1 MATNKIGVGIVTCN
15 REEMFKKCVNSIP
28 DSIENLVVVNDATP
42 YSQSSYPAK
51 VNKLIQNQIHKPVG
65 VSKNILLRY
74 FLEGDFDHIFLLEDD
89 IYIIDPQVFEKYIK
103 AAETT
108 GILHFNYGYH
118 GPGNKDSNGL
128 PHPRCVV
135 DYGNDIKIALNLN
148 VLGAFSYYHRIVIE
162 KAGYMDERFNN
173 AWEHVEHTER
183 IARAGYHPPFWWF
196 ADVYKSYELIGEL
209 DPPQAQSVIRRDKS
223 LNLKYMT
230 EGIAIFKESLGYI
243 PSEMPNA
250 SHDIVMHKLK
260 EIQHQKPGS
269 ERT

>member
-74 FLEGDFDHIFLLEDD
+74 FLEGSFDHIFLLEDD

-108 GILHFNYGYH
+108 GVLHLNYGYH
-118 GPGNKDSNGL
+118 GPGNKDPNGL
-128 PHPRCVV
+128 PRPRHIV
-135 DYGNDIKIALNLN
+135 DYGKDIKIALNLN
-148 VLGAFSYYHRIVIE
+148 VVGAFSYYHRIVIE

-183 IARAGYHPPFWWF
+183 IAREGYHPPFWWF
-196 ADVYKSYELIGEL
+196 ADVYKSYELIGEQ
-209 DPPQAQSVIRRDKS
+209 DPLLAQSVISRNKL
-223 LNLKYMT
+223 LNIMSIIK
-230 EGIAIFKESLGYI
+230 GNAICKESLGCTPCEI
-243 PSEMPNA
+243 PNVSY
-250 SHDIVMHKLK
+250 DIVMLKLK
-260 EIQHQKPGS
+260 EIF
-269 ERT
+269 ERKSSPS